1 MTAFFN
7 RVADTARSESGQ
19 GQRLRLIGAVLILL
33 IVPLLYLGSMATGLV
48 VGDPTEYTFVANVLG
63 IAHPPGYA
71 FLTLLGHVYQKLI
84 PFGGYPWRMHLVS
97 VTAATVAVFCVFGI
111 VRTIGELVRPNRY
124 VLISALF
131 GATTV
136 GTAANFWQHAI
147 HANPH
152 IITALFLVV
161 NLYALTK
168 WFAAERSER
177 RNNGWLYLFCLSVG
191 FGVTHHPLTVFA
203 LVACVLFVL
212 WIRPKIIFDWRT
224 LLKGTAFVLLGLA
237 VWLYFPLRAPALV
250 GTQFPGDMNTLDG
263 FLNLA
268 LARGLRVNLFHFG
281 LADQLN
287 RLTVFWTLLRLQ
299 YALPVIFLS
308 VLGWFW
314 LIFVN
319 HRGHGEHREESNRI
333 SSVSS
338 VLSVV
343 SISLKPLAFLYGG
356 AFLLNYVF
364 VINTVQDVMA
374 YLLGPFLI
382 VGMLSGVGLF
392 GLLYWMQTR
401 LRVKRRAGLLF
412 GLLIAALF
420 LLGPMLQIARNGSLV
435 SLRDY
440 SEGDDYVAAV
450 FDYFDG
456 QGEGAVLL
464 NDWERMTPLYYTQ
477 LVEGQWPDE
486 RDIRPIF
493 VSSAKPWIDHVY
505 ENLPGGPVYL
515 NGYRSEIPAAGFRLR
530 PRGPFYQVV
539 EPGDTAIPP
548 ELTLVSAA
556 IDDFELVAFALPE
569 TTVQAGDYV
578 PLTLALRTPTG
589 TENYYVPV
597 LHVGDI
603 VMPFTTDS
611 HLTTNLYEP
620 GEVIVERFDFA
631 LPHNLAPG
639 TYPVTVRVQQLIED
653 VDTGIDVFLGEL
665 TVTANPDAPRVDGL
679 LANFRQRVGLA
690 GATARDGFE
699 RRTAPW
705 AEPIYAAPGDV
716 IDLTLEWKSLAP
728 TEESYTIFVHL
739 IDLANR
745 PILSLD
751 YTPLGGA
758 TPTHLWFPKW
768 LPGQQMLDPYRME
781 LPPDLPPGQYLIE
794 VGLYEMT
801 GRRRLLMS
809 DANGNHIG
817 DRTILGSVIV
827 E

>member
-7 RVADTARSESGQ
+7 SAVETARAETVQ
-19 GQRLRLIGAVLILL
+19 GQRLRLIGAVLLLL

-48 VGDPTEYTFVANVLG
+48 IGDPTEYTFVANVLG

-71 FLTLLGHVYQKLI
+71 FLTLLGHLYQKLI
-84 PFGGYPWRMHLVS
+84 PFGDFPWRMHLVGM
-97 VTAATVAVFCVFGI
+97 TAATVAVFCVFGS
-111 VRTIGELVRPNRY
+111 VRTIGELVRPTRY
-124 VLISALF
+124 ALLSALF
-131 GATTV
+131 GAIAV
-136 GTAANFWQHAI
+136 GTAVDFWQHAI

-152 IITALFLVV
+152 IITAMFLAV

-168 WFAAERSER
+168 WFAAERRDR

-203 LVACVLFVL
+203 LLACVLFVL
-212 WIRPKIIFDWRT
+212 WIRPRIILDWRT

-250 GTQFPGDMNTLDG
+250 GTQFPSDMNTLDG

-299 YALPVIFLS
+299 YALPLIFLA
-308 VLGWFW
+308 VLGFIW

-319 HRGHGEHREESNRI
+319 RTAQKTGLLAETRFLG
-333 SSVSS
+333 
-338 VLSVV
+338 
-343 SISLKPLAFLYGG
+343 SLKPLAFLYGG

-392 GLLYWMQTR
+392 GLLFWMQTR
-401 LRVKRRAGLLF
+401 LRVTRRAGLIY
-412 GLLIAALF
+412 GLLIVALF

-440 SEGDDYVAAV
+440 SEGDDHVAAV
-450 FDYFDG
+450 FAYFDG
-456 QGEGAVLL
+456 KDEGAVLL

-477 LVEGQWPDE
+477 LVEGRWPDE
-486 RDIRPIF
+486 GDVRPIF

-515 NGYRSEIPAAGFRLR
+515 NGYRPEIPAAGFRLR
-530 PRGPFYQVV
+530 PRGPFYQIV
-539 EPGDTAIPP
+539 EPGDASIPP
-548 ELTLVSAA
+548 ELTSVEAG
-556 IDDFELVAFALPE
+556 IDDFEIVAFDLPAAD
-569 TTVQAGDYV
+569 VKAGDYV
-578 PLTLALRTPTG
+578 PLTLALRSPAG
-589 TENYYVPV
+589 TDNYYVPE
-597 LHVGDI
+597 LHVGGM

-611 HLTTNLYEP
+611 HLTTDLYQP
-620 GEVIVERFDFA
+620 DEVIVERFDFA

-639 TYPVTVRVQQLIED
+639 TYPVTLRVQQLVAD
-653 VDTGIDVFLGEL
+653 VDSGIDVPLGEL
-665 TVTANPDAPRVDGL
+665 TVAANPDAPRTDGL
-679 LANFRQRVGLA
+679 LANFRQRIGLA
-690 GATARDGFE
+690 GATARDGFD

-705 AEPIYAAPGDV
+705 QEPIYAAPGDV
-716 IDLTLEWKSLAP
+716 IDLTLEWKSLASA
-728 TEESYTIFVHL
+728 EESYTIFVHL

-781 LPPDLPPGQYLIE
+781 LPADLPPGHYLIE

-801 GRRRLLMS
+801 GRRRLIMS

-817 DRTILGSVIV
+817 DRYILGSVIV